1 MDGITTTCS
10 KKPTGRGGLILGYTT
25 RRHLILDLDNTGLDY
40 AIRMALLI
48 MQEWP
53 RVGDCLILE
62 STTQPDQVRL
72 AYNKWGRV
80 LVIHDRPNY
89 HLVFDNLIGYNTAG
103 RICRV
108 LAGLGVL
115 EEDYEKIREF
125 RGDMTLRVS
134 EAVMMDLTKPVPR
147 EAAHCHNM
155 RTTRSDGYIGDYRKF
170 KKIGESLLG
179 CTTVSKSV
187 PGDQGDGS
195 QGGSK

>member
-1 MDGITTTCS
+1 MMCL
-10 KKPTGRGGLILGYTT
+10 KKPTDRGALILGYTT

-40 AIRMALLI
+40 ALRMVGLI
-48 MQEWP
+48 MKEWP
-53 RVGDCLILE
+53 RVGDCLVLE

-89 HLVFDNLIGYNTAG
+89 HLVFDNLIGYNTAA

-115 EEDYEKIREF
+115 EEDYDKIREF

-134 EAVMMDLTKPVPR
+134 QAAMMDLTKPVPR
-147 EAAHCHNM
+147 EAALCMNM
-155 RTTRSDGYIGDYRKF
+155 RSGPSDGYIGDYRKF
-170 KKIGESLLG
+170 KKIGEALLSRSA
-179 CTTVSKSV
+179 VAEHV
-187 PGDQGDGS
+187 PDDQGDGA
-195 QGGSK
+195 QGGSE

>member
-1 MDGITTTCS
+1 MMCL
-10 KKPTGRGGLILGYTT
+10 KKPTDRGALILGYTT

-40 AIRMALLI
+40 AARMARLI
-48 MQEWP
+48 MEEWP

-115 EEDYEKIREF
+115 EKDYDKIREF

-134 EAVMMDLTKPVPR
+134 EAVMMDTTKPVPR
-147 EAAHCHNM
+147 EVLYVFGNYPPY
-155 RTTRSDGYIGDYRKF
+155 RGQYIREYQNF
-170 KKIGESLLG
+170 KKIGESLLRS
-179 CTTVSKSV
+179 TTVSKSV
-187 PGDQGDGS
+187 SGDQGDGS
-195 QGGSK
+195 QGGSE

>member
-1 MDGITTTCS
+1 MTCS
-10 KKPTGRGGLILGYTT
+10 KKPTDRGNLILGYTT

-40 AIRMALLI
+40 AVRMVRLI
-48 MQEWP
+48 MNEWP
-53 RVGDCLILE
+53 RVGDCLVLE

-89 HLVFDNLIGYNTAG
+89 HLVFDNLIGYNAAA

-115 EEDYEKIREF
+115 EEDYDKIREF

-134 EAVMMDLTKPVPR
+134 PAYLWEQTKPAPR
-147 EAAHCHNM
+147 EAAYIYNVYL
-155 RTTRSDGYIGDYRKF
+155 TRPGNYIREYRKF
-170 KKIGESLLG
+170 KKIGELLASRG
-179 CTTVSKSV
+179 PV
-187 PGDQGDGS
+187 PEGVPDDQGDAA
-195 QGGSK
+195 QGG

>member
-1 MDGITTTCS
+1 LDGTTTTFS

-40 AIRMALLI
+40 ALRMVELI
-48 MQEWP
+48 MDEWP
-53 RVGDCLILE
+53 RVGDCLVLE

-80 LVIHDRPNY
+80 LVIHDRPNH
-89 HLVFDNLIGYNTAG
+89 HLVFDNIIGYNTAG

-115 EEDYEKIREF
+115 EEDYDKIREF

-147 EAAHCHNM
+147 ETAYCHNM
-155 RTTRSDGYIGDYRKF
+155 RTTRSDGYIREYRKF
-170 KKIGESLLG
+170 KKIGESLLRRS
-179 CTTVSKSV
+179 TVAEHV
-187 PGDQGDGS
+187 PDDQGDGA
-195 QGGSK
+195 